1 MHNTKNSWGNIKIT
15 SNMTLRARKMINKQ
29 TTPSLPENNEKS
41 TLDTTR
47 KILKEDFTEHET
59 KTSEMTSN

>member
-1 MHNTKNSWGNIKIT
+1 
-15 SNMTLRARKMINKQ
+15 MTLRARKMINKQ

-47 KILKEDFTEHET
+47 KILKKDFTEHET